1 MNQFKA
7 EQYDIVLFIL
17 DQIKYYTLWY
27 LDDKDGFILND
38 EETGIMIFKNESA
51 ARLFACQN
59 LLPLADDVT
68 LFFIEESKLY
78 DFSKMDCSYILDF
91 WNIVTDIAG
100 SLGLQFL
107 GDEKNKNVNLIY
119 KKLFYGCNLP
129 SIKGEEPDYHPV
141 WSQSERTVMARIVKD
156 GMKILREQLKN

>member
-59 LLPLADDVT
+59 LLPLADDTIWNFVNEYLSGNISREVFWEYAKFKHPTHQISFHT
-68 LFFIEESKLY
+68 LKAL
-78 DFSKMDCSYILDF
+78 DCLKF
-91 WNIVTDIAG
+91 EG
-100 SLGLQFL
+100 
-107 GDEKNKNVNLIY
+107 
-119 KKLFYGCNLP
+119 
-129 SIKGEEPDYHPV
+129 
-141 WSQSERTVMARIVKD
+141 SERIH
-156 GMKILREQLKN
+156 E